1 MVWVLIAF
9 REKMPGGVEQS
20 GRGTRRGATQP
31 TIAD

>member
-20 GRGTRRGATQP
+20 ERGTRRGGTQP
-31 TIAD
+31 TIAG